1 MSSDLEIHENERI
14 VQLTVTGELN
24 ADRALAIIDK
34 ISLTVKLYPDYNSLV
49 EIQNITYQ
57 PDMAE
62 LLEVASECSKRL
74 TDFKYKIAYLIPD
87 KTGRKE
93 VAKLFKACMEL
104 QGFEVMQ
111 FVKYDDALKWLSL

>member
-1 MSSDLEIHENERI
+1 MSSDLETHENERI

-34 ISLTVKLYPDYNSLV
+34 ISLTVKLYPDYNILV
-49 EIQNITYQ
+49 DIQNITYQ

-74 TDFKYKIAYLIPD
+74 TDFKHKIAYLIPD

-93 VAKLFKACMEL
+93 VAKLFKTCMEL
-104 QGFEVMQ
+104 QSFEVRQ